1 MVKNRGDRGLVELD
15 LGDAEEADGQQ
26 EVVHR
31 ADDRA
36 DRELPLEAE
45 PQIGEDREDGDHDAE
60 RPALDK
66 LGGDGRADRIDA
78 AELIVGAKGV
88 LDLGDCGLLAGVAA
102 WLHAETQQ
110 HVGFGADPLHFDGAN
125 AKSLALRAN
134 VGDIG
139 LTALGAHVDLSAAR
153 EVDAE
158 IHAHEQEHED
168 RYDRQ

>member
-1 MVKNRGDRGLVELD
+1 MATTTPSV
-15 LGDAEEADGQQ
+15 
-26 EVVHR
+26 
-31 ADDRA
+31 
-36 DRELPLEAE
+36 
-45 PQIGEDREDGDHDAE
+45 
-60 RPALDK
+60 PALDE

-110 HVGFGADPLHFDGAN
+110 HVGFRADPLDFDRAN
-125 AKSLALRAN
+125 AKSLALGAN

-139 LTALGAHVDLSAAR
+139 LAALGAHVDLSAAR